1 MNVQSDM
8 KKGTLQFEGVSPEIL
23 EETSPK
29 LSPEEREQIRK
40 SRESEGMVEFYGGG
54 RLNNMV
60 SYLKTNSIN
69 KIRSREIYLDLEVG
83 QILPMDDQPRKYFD
97 SRSLDDLKNS
107 IVEQGL
113 TSPIIVRREG
123 DHFRLI
129 AGERRWRA
137 FRELG
142 RKKIPAIIKEV
153 KDEKEAY
160 ILAAIENLQRE
171 DLNVIEEAM
180 CYQKMIDQGIVASQ
194 KELAQIVGRTKSKI
208 SERLSL
214 LKLPELVKTLLVS
227 KDLPLTEGHAIELM
241 RVADEKQKEELA
253 EWVVKEKVS
262 RDELRRRIAF
272 LLAEAKGEVPQ
283 VEVAAPS
290 PVTPEPSLA
299 SDVEITIEESLA
311 LPDPSSA
318 FLATPEVPLSVA
330 LDAQIDEE
338 MAEVFTNPLREAK
351 TRFTPGPIRF
361 VPYPDQGF
369 DLIYRFRPSRE
380 QPGDLD
386 EIIAD
391 MNKKMRIFKKLRKE
405 FKRKGWLA

>member
-1 MNVQSDM
+1 M
-8 KKGTLQFEGVSPEIL
+8 QFEGVSPEIL

-29 LSPEEREQIRK
+29 LSPEEKEQIRK

-60 SYLKTNSIN
+60 SYLKSNSIN

-107 IVEQGL
+107 IVEKGL

-153 KDEKEAY
+153 KDDKEAY

-171 DLNVIEEAM
+171 DLNVIEEAY
-180 CYQKMIDQGIVASQ
+180 CYQKMIDQGIVTSQ

-227 KDLPLTEGHAIELM
+227 KDLPLTEGHAVELM
-241 RVADEKQKEELA
+241 RVEDEKQKEELA

-262 RDELRRRIAF
+262 RDELRRRIGF
-272 LLAEAKGEVPQ
+272 MLAEGKEPPSEIEFSDVAAVVPQ
-283 VEVAAPS
+283 PEAAELQ
-290 PVTPEPSLA
+290 PVDSEI
-299 SDVEITIEESLA
+299 EITLEESLA
-311 LPDPSSA
+311 LPEQPD
-318 FLATPEVPLSVA
+318 VPLSVA
-330 LDAQIDEE
+330 LDAQIDDE
-338 MAEVFTNPLREAK
+338 MATVFSNPLREAK

-405 FKRKGWLA
+405 FKRKGWLY